1 MRNLLFVV
9 VVFCASITPTY
20 AHGPLLPPGHGL
32 HGPFPSIHGPLL
44 PPKVAGDPSFVTDCT
59 VLDRDGQIVKGTGVV
74 DFTTEPPQL
83 FALRCKA
90 DVGLGARVTFNE
102 ENTGRLC
109 FVKDGTGFSLPA
121 DDPGELATAMWIET
135 ILPSGDAI
143 LDCTGD
149 DSTLQWEP
157 NPGL

>member
-1 MRNLLFVV
+1 
-9 VVFCASITPTY
+9 
-20 AHGPLLPPGHGL
+20 
-32 HGPFPSIHGPLL
+32 
-44 PPKVAGDPSFVTDCT
+44 VAGDPSFVTDCT

-109 FVKDGTGFSLPA
+109 FVKDGTGFSLPGG
-121 DDPGELATAMWIET
+121 DPGELATATWIET
-135 ILPSGDAI
+135 ISPSGDAI

>member
-1 MRNLLFVV
+1 MRNVLFI
-9 VVFCASITPTY
+9 VFWLISATPTH

-74 DFTTEPPQL
+74 DFTTESPQ
-83 FALRCKA
+83 
-90 DVGLGARVTFNE
+90 G
-102 ENTGRLC
+102 
-109 FVKDGTGFSLPA
+109 
-121 DDPGELATAMWIET
+121 DPGELATATWIEA
-135 ILPSGDAI
+135 ISPSGNAI